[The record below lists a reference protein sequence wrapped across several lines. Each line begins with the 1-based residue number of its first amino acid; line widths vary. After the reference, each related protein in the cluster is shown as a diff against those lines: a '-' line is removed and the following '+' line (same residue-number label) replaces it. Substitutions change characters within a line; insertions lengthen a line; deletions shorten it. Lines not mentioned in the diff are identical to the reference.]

1 MWVVIKYKSKQFYL
15 LKKNI
20 IEKLGTIPNFYNPK
34 IKYQKIIKNKLKTF
48 ESFILENYLFCYH
61 PKFCKNSTLTNL
73 KFTKGLCYFLGGNST
88 NQNEIINFINHCK
101 NYEDENG
108 FIKQE
113 FFNNENLKKAKF
125 ISGPF
130 TNLMFEIIETQKN
143 KIKILIGNKAATI
156 SKNSEFLYRHA

>member
-1 MWVVIKYKSKQFYL
+1 MWVVIKYKRNQFFS

-48 ESFILENYLFCYH
+48 ETFVLENYLFCYH
-61 PKFCKNSTLTNL
+61 PKFCENRTLTNL

-88 NQNEIINFINHCK
+88 NQNEIINFIKYCK
-101 NYEDENG
+101 NHEDKNG

-113 FFNNENLKKAKF
+113 FFNNEKLKKAKF

-143 KIKILIGNKAATI
+143 KIKILIGNKAAII

>member
-73 KFTKGLCYFLGGNST
+73 KFTKGLCYFLGGN
-88 NQNEIINFINHCK
+88 
-101 NYEDENG
+101 
-108 FIKQE
+108 
-113 FFNNENLKKAKF
+113 
-125 ISGPF
+125 
-130 TNLMFEIIETQKN
+130 
-143 KIKILIGNKAATI
+143 
-156 SKNSEFLYRHA
+156 FLFY